1 MEAMTAQMLKM
12 ETKLK
17 DNAAASQ
24 DTKVLLVQALD
35 TQDEIKDMKAKEL
48 M

>member
-1 MEAMTAQMLKM
+1 MTAQMLKM
-12 ETKLK
+12 ETKIK

-24 DTKVLLVQALD
+24 NIKVLVSQALE
-35 TQDEIKDMKAKEL
+35 TRDEIKDMKAKEL